1 MTGAAGGN
9 IAHAL
14 FITITSNILAVF
26 TIPVS
31 LGLMLS
37 FAGDFSEVVID
48 SYAIMIKIAF
58 FVVLPLIV
66 GLVVNCFLKNFIKRF
81 SFYLQIANQC
91 LILCM
96 VWMGLSQSRQV
107 IVNNTEM
114 IAIIFFLVFVFH
126 GIMLLLAF
134 LFTKQLGIVPGKRES
149 VIFMGGQKTLP
160 LSVIIQVSIFPQYAL
175 ALVVC
180 VMHHIVHLMMDGYL
194 AGRLSRK
201 EP

>member
-1 MTGAAGGN
+1 MPQV
-9 IAHAL
+9 
-14 FITITSNILAVF
+14 ITIISNILAVF

-37 FAGDFSEVVID
+37 FAGDFSSVVID
-48 SYAIMIKIAF
+48 SYAIMTKNVF
-58 FVVLPLIV
+58 FVVLPLIMGFV
-66 GLVVNCFLKNFIKRF
+66 INYFLKYILNRF

-107 IVNNTEM
+107 IVNNTDM
-114 IAIIFFLVFVFH
+114 IGIIFFLVFVFH
-126 GIMLLLAF
+126 AIMLVLAF
-134 LFTKQLGIVPGKRES
+134 LFTKQAGILPGKRES

-160 LSVIIQVSIFPQYAL
+160 LSIIIQVSVFPQYAL

-180 VMHHIVHLMMDGYL
+180 VTHHIVHLMMDGYL

-201 EP
+201 EH